1 MISEQQGPNQAEK
14 LATSEKNYPQK
25 NPDLRHIQ
33 CVFNNELVI
42 FKSAH
47 GCNISAESV
56 IFLGL

>member
-14 LATSEKNYPQK
+14 LATSEKIIHK
-25 NPDLRHIQ
+25 KTPDLRHIQ